1 MKAVKTLGDLDVDED
16 IVEIAPARSTEAER
30 RQLTVMFVDL
40 VGSTELSGRL
50 DPEDLRSLMRRY
62 QTVVAAVV
70 EQNAG
75 YLANW
80 LGDGVIAYF
89 GWPSAGEDQ
98 AIHAV
103 RAGLDAVAAV
113 GGIPLPGTDTGKLA
127 ARVGIATGPVVV
139 GDLAGDSG
147 GQQGMVT
154 GETPNLAA
162 RLQGEAMPGG
172 VVIGRTTRAL
182 VQAAFDLEH
191 LGPRALK
198 GFDAPVEAWSVRGQH
213 GDEERFA
220 APGVRLTTFTGRTR
234 EVGLLLDHWQR
245 VRDGKGQVVQIM
257 GGPGLGKSRI
267 VEIFRARIDG
277 EPHRRIT

>member
-1 MKAVKTLGDLDVDED
+1 MKAVKALGDLDVDED
-16 IVEIAPARSTEAER
+16 IVEVAPARSTEAER

-127 ARVGIATGPVVV
+127 ARVGIATRPVVV

-172 VVIGRTTRAL
+172 VVIGRTTQAL

-213 GDEERFA
+213 GDEDRFA

-234 EVGLLLDHWQR
+234 EVGLLLDRWQR